1 MRIPK
6 QVSAYMAKIGARGGK
21 NGRGTK
27 KKNAGKLGGL
37 ASGEVRRKKALAK
50 TKQPA

>member
-6 QVSAYMAKIGARGGK
+6 EVSEYMAKIGARGGK

-37 ASGEVRRKKALAK
+37 ASGEARRRKALANR
-50 TKQPA
+50 TKPL